1 MWFMG
6 CGLMISDDNAQW
18 ILMGG
23 LMVSIGMIVL
33 SLLLHQAMMSGYQSS
48 QAVLNFPKEDIREL
62 VRETEREVKTA
73 ADQANRASA
82 TTNFNKTISNY
93 SNSIGLLYAAH
104 GQMVDIS
111 VQDLTLDA
119 SNNISTANIS
129 LMFFDGTTTYIYE
142 PMVIE
147 C

>member
-1 MWFMG
+1 MG
-6 CGLMISDDNAQW
+6 SGHLIRDEQGQW

-62 VRETEREVKTA
+62 VRETEREVMTA
-73 ADQANRASA
+73 AELANRAGA
-82 TTNFNKTISNY
+82 TDNFNKTILNY
-93 SNSIGLLYAAH
+93 SSNIRLLYADH
-104 GQMVDIS
+104 GQIVNIS
-111 VQDLTLDA
+111 VLDITLDG
-119 SNNISTANIS
+119 SNNISNANVSVTFI
-129 LMFFDGTTTYIYE
+129 DGVTTYKYS
-142 PMVIE
+142 PLVIE